1 MPLSFILFSLI
12 AVAAEIFCLLHHPYY
27 NPNLSIFKIYI
38 PIIIFSGNGIPVVFE
53 IPTFLEHGKKSD
65 ADF

>member
-12 AVAAEIFCLLHHPYY
+12 VVPTEIFCLLHHPYY

-38 PIIIFSGNGIPVVFE
+38 PIIIFSENGIPVVFE
-53 IPTFLEHGKKSD
+53 I
-65 ADF
+65 